1 MLFLQFISPGH
12 DCKPKSSDSKLIP
25 VWLDLPFFL
34 TTPKLPE
41 KMGTTIGQQILSVAA
56 TVGQAAPQ

>member
-1 MLFLQFISPGH
+1 MARPS
-12 DCKPKSSDSKLIP
+12 
-25 VWLDLPFFL
+25 FFL

-56 TVGQAAPQ
+56 TVGQASFRVGRAPWIRVDHALLRTALPFCV